1 MRALA
6 LLLASLAA
14 ALPAQAADIPLINP
28 PARIGD
34 VPVVSIQAALNH
46 IGERSAVCGQVMT
59 TRIDTADQ
67 SMVIAIDVPYPAQQF
82 SFLILAVD
90 RTKFGTPELTLLQKR
105 ICGTGIIQLAQ
116 GHAQMLL
123 REPTQLTIQ

>member
-1 MRALA
+1 MRTVA
-6 LLLASLAA
+6 LLLTLVTVALAA
-14 ALPAQAADIPLINP
+14 RAADIPLVNP

-34 VPVVSIQAALNH
+34 VPVVSVPAALNH

-67 SMVIAIDVPYPAQQF
+67 SMVIAIDAPYPAQQF

-105 ICGTGIIQLAQ
+105 ICGTGVIQLAQ
-116 GHAQMLL
+116 GRAQMLL
-123 REPTQLTIQ
+123 REPGQLTVP